1 MSSTEIAQGRGQIVE
16 LLDPASPGATERL
29 QTSIVSGHKADF
41 GLMLLDPDPL
51 KIDAVHQRLLASA
64 LGPALQ
70 ATYSFVSLTEIS
82 EYVPTLQQY
91 AQRLVSEGETEGT
104 PAFQAKIEAYEKR
117 EPIMRRHRL
126 TPDFPDWPVTS
137 FYPMNKKRMAG
148 ENWFMLPFSQRSALM
163 AEHAKTGMRFG
174 GKVTQLITASVGLD
188 NWEWGVTLWARNPQ
202 FLKEIVYTMRFDEAS
217 AAYAEFG
224 PFYTSYVTS
233 AENMLDHCC
242 LTSK

>member
-16 LLDPASPGATERL
+16 LLDPASSGATERL

-51 KIDAVHQRLLASA
+51 KIDAVHQRLVASA

-104 PAFQAKIEAYEKR
+104 PAFQAKIEAYENR
-117 EPIMRRHRL
+117 EPMMRRDCL
-126 TPDFPDWPVTS
+126 TPDSPVWLVTCC
-137 FYPMNKKRMAG
+137 YPMYKKRLSG
-148 ENWFMLPFSQRSALM
+148 NS
-163 AEHAKTGMRFG
+163 
-174 GKVTQLITASVGLD
+174 
-188 NWEWGVTLWARNPQ
+188 
-202 FLKEIVYTMRFDEAS
+202 
-217 AAYAEFG
+217 
-224 PFYTSYVTS
+224 
-233 AENMLDHCC
+233 
-242 LTSK
+242 